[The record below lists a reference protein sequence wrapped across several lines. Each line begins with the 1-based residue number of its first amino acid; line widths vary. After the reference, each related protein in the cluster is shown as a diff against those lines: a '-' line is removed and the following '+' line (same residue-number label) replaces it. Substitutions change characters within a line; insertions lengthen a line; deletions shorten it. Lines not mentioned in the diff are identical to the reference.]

1 MGSLDGSLV
10 RDEARAGAMQP
21 PDVVPLKERE
31 FQRFRHFIHE
41 RAGINLAPHK
51 QQMVSARLQ
60 RRLRHL
66 GLHSFDA
73 YLDRVFEPDQDH
85 ERQHLID
92 LLTTNETYFYR
103 EPAHFE
109 YLRERVL
116 PAYRGTGLRVWSA
129 ACSTGE
135 EVYTLAMVLADALG
149 QGDWRILGTDISQ
162 RVLDQA
168 RQAVYPL
175 ERARHLPRAWL
186 ERYCLK
192 GVRAQA
198 GNLLI
203 DPKLKSR
210 VKLEQHNLLQP
221 RRDGEHFDIIFL
233 RNVLIYFDPPTKQR
247 VIERLCESL
256 RPGGL
261 LFISH
266 VESLHGIETPLVMIR
281 PSIFQRPSDRRKAP

>member
-1 MGSLDGSLV
+1 MP
-10 RDEARAGAMQP
+10 Q
-21 PDVVPLKERE
+21 PDVVPLKDRE
-31 FQRFRHFIHE
+31 FERFRHFIHE

-66 GLHSFDA
+66 GLRSFDA
-73 YLDRVFEPDQDH
+73 YLERVFEPDQDH
-85 ERQHLID
+85 ERQHLVD

-109 YLRERVL
+109 YLREHVL
-116 PAYRGTGLRVWSA
+116 PAYRGLGLQVWSA

-149 QGDWRILGTDISQ
+149 QGDWHILGTDISR

-168 RQAVYPL
+168 RQGLYPL

-203 DPKLKSR
+203 EPKLKSR

-221 RRDGEHFDIIFL
+221 RRDGERFDIVFL

-247 VIERLCESL
+247 VIDRLFESL

-266 VESLHGIETPLVMIR
+266 VESLQGIKTPLVMIR
-281 PSIFQRPSDRRKAP
+281 PSIFQRPSARRGAP

>member
-1 MGSLDGSLV
+1 MGSPEGSS
-10 RDEARAGAMQP
+10 ARAESSAGAMCQ
-21 PDVVPLKERE
+21 PDVVPLKDRE
-31 FQRFRHFIHE
+31 FERFRHFIHE
-41 RAGINLAPHK
+41 RAGISLAPHK
-51 QQMVSARLQ
+51 RQMVSARLQ

-73 YLDRVFEPDQDH
+73 YLDRVFEPGQDH
-85 ERQHLID
+85 ERQHLVD

-103 EPAHFE
+103 EPAHFD
-109 YLRERVL
+109 YLREHVL
-116 PAYRGTGLRVWSA
+116 PAYRGQGLRLWSA

-135 EVYTLAMVLADALG
+135 EVYTLAMALSDALG
-149 QGDWRILGTDISQ
+149 SGDWHILGTDISR
-162 RVLDQA
+162 RVLEQA
-168 RQAVYPL
+168 RQGVYPL

-203 DPKLKSR
+203 DPRLKSR
-210 VKLEQHNLLQP
+210 VKLEQHNLLQS
-221 RRDGEHFDIIFL
+221 RRDGERFDIIFL
-233 RNVLIYFDPPTKQR
+233 RNVLIYFDPPTKRR
-247 VIERLCESL
+247 VIERLYEAL

-266 VESLHGIETPLVMIR
+266 VESLHGLDTPLAMIR
-281 PSIFQRPSDRRKAP
+281 PSIFQRPSERRGAP